1 MNRVRKKKFGL
12 GVDIID
18 DINYNIC
25 VDMKGVMNSVSDKPK
40 KVGRPKGVNSNTVK
54 LTVRISEELDSKL
67 NKYAEENNLT
77 KPETLRKAFENL
89 TK

>member
-1 MNRVRKKKFGL
+1 M
-12 GVDIID
+12 
-18 DINYNIC
+18 NYNIC
-25 VDMKGVMNSVSDKPK
+25 VDKKEVMNSVSDKPK

-67 NKYAEENNLT
+67 NKYAEDNNLT

>member
-1 MNRVRKKKFGL
+1 M
-12 GVDIID
+12 
-18 DINYNIC
+18 
-25 VDMKGVMNSVSDKPK
+25 SDKLK

>member
-1 MNRVRKKKFGL
+1 MTILDDMNTIIV
-12 GVDIID
+12 VDT
-18 DINYNIC
+18 
-25 VDMKGVMNSVSDKPK
+25 KGVMNSMSDKPK
-40 KVGRPKGVNSNTVK
+40 KVGRPKGINSNTVK